1 MFSDDF
7 ITVMSLLNISMAP
20 ADSTQFYGL
29 FYSNGMGGCL
39 NISVKVEGTSMNAFF
54 FLIANIKGSKKCS
67 PCKAYSWVQNLE
79 S

>member
-20 ADSTQFYGL
+20 ADSTLFYGL

-39 NISVKVEGTSMNAFF
+39 NISVEGTCMNAFF
-54 FLIANIKGSKKCS
+54 F
-67 PCKAYSWVQNLE
+67 
-79 S
+79 